1 MTKLQLKVN
10 ELQIEGIMQ
19 EKIWIKNEAKVKV
32 QVGCPQ

>member
-19 EKIWIKNEAKVKV
+19 EKFWTKNEAKGKE
-32 QVGCPQ
+32 QLGCPQ